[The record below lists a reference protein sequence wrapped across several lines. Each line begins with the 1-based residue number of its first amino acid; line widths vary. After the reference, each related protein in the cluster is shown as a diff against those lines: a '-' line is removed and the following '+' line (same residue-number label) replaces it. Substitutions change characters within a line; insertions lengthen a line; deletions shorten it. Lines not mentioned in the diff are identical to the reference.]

1 MAYDSNP
8 GANRLADVLSGRM
21 KKESVQETV
30 IDFGSI
36 EDKRYLR
43 TDRLQEPI
51 GPKEYEIARHIRNLK
66 KGDRVIVAWIGSETV
81 IIAKI

>member
-8 GANRLADVLSGRM
+8 GSNKLADVLSGRM
-21 KKESVQETV
+21 KRENTKETV

-43 TDRLQEPI
+43 TDQLQERI
-51 GPKEYEIARHIRNLK
+51 GPKEYEIAKHIRNLK